1 MFSHNFLTNFTKMKV
16 LSANKLIS
24 KFEKINFSFIENHLL
39 KNLLSVGA
47 IAHEIVKNTRKDDKT
62 LCELLNKSISMYSNR
77 CYFWGPKITAEQ
89 WFSQNSGCNWSY
101 GSISKEHCCI
111 KSYLFSAWGCHKCFV
126 INRPTWKLWK
136 EMQKKYGWSNFSTS
150 NCW

>member
-1 MFSHNFLTNFTKMKV
+1 MTNFTKMKV

-77 CYFWGPKITAEQ
+77 CYF
-89 WFSQNSGCNWSY
+89 
-101 GSISKEHCCI
+101 
-111 KSYLFSAWGCHKCFV
+111 
-126 INRPTWKLWK
+126 
-136 EMQKKYGWSNFSTS
+136 
-150 NCW
+150 